1 MTSNGSFPLAPR
13 WTCNLPGDVADEKAR
28 TCYETA
34 FGFGWIATEPPML
47 QRASHALVS
56 EGWVWLVDP
65 VAAQGIEERVRAL
78 GEPAGV
84 LQLVDRHPRD
94 CAVLAD
100 RLEIPHHRLPFQG
113 VAGSPFE
120 ARKVLDVPGWREVAL
135 WWEAERVLVCTE
147 ALGTVPY
154 FTARDEPLGV
164 HPFLRLYQPR
174 ALRDMAGGLTPG
186 HVLVGHGAGIH
197 GEGAASALAQ
207 AVRGARRATPRWLR
221 DQLRRRR
228 ER

>member
-1 MTSNGSFPLAPR
+1 MAG
-13 WTCNLPGDVADEKAR
+13 EKAR
-28 TCYETA
+28 ICDEIG
-34 FGFGWIATEPPML
+34 FSFGWIAAEPPRL

-56 EGWVWLVDP
+56 EGRVWLVDP
-65 VAAQGIEERVRAL
+65 VDAPGIEERVRAL

-94 CAVLAD
+94 CAALAE
-100 RLEIPHHRLPFQG
+100 RLGAPHLRLPFEG
-113 VAGSPFE
+113 VPGSPFE
-120 ARKVLDVPGWREVAL
+120 ARKVLDLPGWREVAL

-154 FTARDEPLGV
+154 FRAWDEPLAV

-174 ALRDMAGGLTPG
+174 VLRDMARGLTPG
-186 HVLVGHGAGIH
+186 HVLVGHGEGIH
-197 GEGAASALAQ
+197 GEGAAAALAQ

>member
-1 MTSNGSFPLAPR
+1 M
-13 WTCNLPGDVADEKAR
+13 CNLPLDVAGEKAR
-28 TCYETA
+28 ICDETS
-34 FGFGWIATEPPML
+34 FGFGWIAAEPPLL
-47 QRASHALVS
+47 QRASHALAS
-56 EGWVWLVDP
+56 GGRVWLVDP
-65 VAAQGIEERVRAL
+65 VDAPGVEERVRAL

-94 CAVLAD
+94 CVVLAE
-100 RLEIPHHRLPFQG
+100 RLGVPHHRLPFQG
-113 VAGSPFE
+113 LPGSPFE

-135 WWEAERVLVCTE
+135 WWEAERVLVCAE

-154 FTARDEPLGV
+154 FRARDEPLGV

-174 ALRDMAGGLTPG
+174 ALRDMAKCLAPG
-186 HVLVGHGAGIH
+186 HVLVGHGEGIH
-197 GEGAASALAQ
+197 GEGAAAALAQ
-207 AVRGARRATPRWLR
+207 AVRGARRATPGWLR